1 MGLIFDYEPKDSV
14 DIVETLSDLESI
26 VDEMNFRNDHCQTL
40 YPGYHSMSWIELCDE
55 AIEKFVSL
63 KEEDPSYAV
72 KPAGAHWIEE
82 HDDTVDKVIYIC
94 SNCGAVF
101 DGLPRSPFCPSC
113 KVLMTGGK

>member
-1 MGLIFDYEPKDSV
+1 MGLIFGYEPKGSV

-40 YPGYHSMSWIELCDE
+40 YPGYRSMSWIELCDE

-72 KPAGAHWIEE
+72 KPTGAHWIEE
-82 HDDTVDKVIYIC
+82 HDDTVNKIMYIC
-94 SNCGAVF
+94 SNCGAVY

-113 KVLMTGGK
+113 KVLMTGDK